1 MKTYYTIL
9 IILIVCVLGRCAY
22 LHKYEQESW
31 LISAYCSCK
40 KCCGRWSDGYFASGN
55 VCYIGGVANNF
66 LPFGSKVIIQ
76 GKTYTVEDRGSKK
89 YFGTK
94 RQRVKHIDIYFDDHQ
109 EAKEFGVKWLPVEVK

>member
-1 MKTYYTIL
+1 MKYYIFPLIL
-9 IILIVCVLGRCAY
+9 ALCLNVYG
-22 LHKYEQESW
+22 EESE
-31 LISAYCSCK
+31 IFKVTAYCSK
-40 KCCGRWSDGYFASGN
+40 KCCTGRWSDGYFASGN

-94 RQRVKHIDIYFDDHQ
+94 WQRVKHIDIYFDDHQ
-109 EAKEFGVKWLPVEVK
+109 EAKEFGVKWLPVKILDE